1 MSAITPPSTVTL
13 EMEGVLT
20 TSLVAKVA
28 LPYAGKITAAFA
40 NVSTAPTGAA
50 LNFTLV
56 KGAVN
61 AGVFSIAAGAENDE
75 ATLTAA
81 NCTFAK
87 GDIIAVTV
95 QQIGS
100 SYAGK
105 DLTVSLAIAGVSDAT
120 PKTAYVDFYG
130 N

>member
-28 LPYAGKITAAFA
+28 LPYAGRITAAFA

-61 AGVFSIAAGAENDE
+61 AGHSPLLLVQKMTKQHSLQQTAHLLRATSLLSLFSKSVVPTQAR
-75 ATLTAA
+75 TSRFRSQL
-81 NCTFAK
+81 
-87 GDIIAVTV
+87 
-95 QQIGS
+95 
-100 SYAGK
+100 
-105 DLTVSLAIAGVSDAT
+105 LAFQMQHQRLHT
-120 PKTAYVDFYG
+120 
-130 N
+130 